1 MGKKRRFK
9 RGDDKKG
16 SGSGFLPGFQQPP
29 PGIVI
34 PGETVYIDRRADGD
48 FVAPTPPVEL
58 TPEEIEL
65 EKVTREWMARKAA
78 RKAEEEAAAAANA
91 SATGIGPGGSSAS
104 SEVIDLPQVVL
115 PKPDLSD
122 PIPATRELPEDLP
135 AVIQADVPTD
145 GTGGVPADVPTDGTG
160 GVPSDG
166 SASEN
171 SESVETLKEAR
182 SPEEGKAPEYA
193 KMENANTPEDS
204 EPSAENNEPSANND
218 DGEVPPPA
226 ATGVTKRKSIA
237 ELLEEAE
244 TDVEMEATRLQLL
257 ASAWRARDKVYN
269 QLFGKPAYVTP
280 ASYRE
285 PSTVVPPDFGKKRK
299 DTTGAD
305 TGNPGDPTNEEQHLA
320 VLAYGPD
327 PQSPYW
333 KYVTAGLASPWVQY
347 EPLQVS
353 GFGCELMIKSPV
365 DAPWAA
371 QFLRTL
377 AFYVFNHAGVLS
389 QGVRLRL
396 NSPID
401 PASNSELRNA
411 FVWYADEAPDTL
423 YELPSGLFS
432 ILLVCGITDEE
443 LKFADSIEEY
453 GTWCIQALLRQ
464 AGHHQVTD
472 PKRECST
479 RKANINEMKM
489 SVRNFAETFRA
500 NKEGR
505 FTADDTGFYQ

>member
-34 PGETVYIDRRADGD
+34 PGETVYIDRRADSD

-78 RKAEEEAAAAANA
+78 RKAEEEAAGAASA
-91 SATGIGPGGSSAS
+91 SATGIDPGGSSAS
-104 SEVIDLPQVVL
+104 SEVIDLAQVVL
-115 PKPDLSD
+115 PKTDLSD
-122 PIPATRELPEDLP
+122 PIPATRELP
-135 AVIQADVPTD
+135 ADVPRD
-145 GTGGVPADVPTDGTG
+145 DSGDVPGDHPANETG
-160 GVPSDG
+160 DVPGDG
-166 SASEN
+166 SEGEN
-171 SESVETLKEAR
+171 SESGAPLKETIGSEEAKT
-182 SPEEGKAPEYA
+182 PEDA
-193 KMENANTPEDS
+193 KTPAGSESSPEDS
-204 EPSAENNEPSANND
+204 EPSANTENGD
-218 DGEVPPPA
+218 VPPPA
-226 ATGVTKRKSIA
+226 TTGVVKRKSIA

-257 ASAWRARDKVYN
+257 ASAWRARDRVYN

-285 PSTVVPPDFGKKRK
+285 PSTVVPPDFGKKQK
-299 DTTGAD
+299 DMTGAD

-443 LKFADSIEEY
+443 LRFADSIEEY

-479 RKANINEMKM
+479 KKANINEMKM